1 MPVPSSAITT
11 GLRPELLGSFEEY
24 PSLAQENGFVGL
36 SLFPPLEVPNQ
47 AGTYGVLPVEQVKRN
62 VSTGDL
68 TRAPTGDYNE
78 IDWKFETLSYAT
90 TEYGIRIPVDDREA
104 AMYQDFIDAER
115 VSAELAQ
122 RVLLEDLEQRSVAL
136 ALDASIPT
144 SAVATIWTTV
154 ATATPITDIGTAMKA
169 VYNNTGFRANTLA
182 LHWKDLW
189 NMKLTA
195 QFQDFV
201 KYTQRS
207 LPEDMGPT
215 EIASALGLE
224 KVYIAGVSV
233 NTAADDA
240 AVSLSDVWTAGK
252 VWVGRT
258 ANAGSSHKEV
268 CIGRTH
274 HWGADGSN
282 IMGIAESYYDDAKR
296 RQIIR
301 VRHDV
306 QTKLIYAK
314 AGYVLTGASS

>member
-1 MPVPSSAITT
+1 MPRPSSAITT

-24 PSLAQENGFVGL
+24 PLLSQENGFVGL
-36 SLFPPLEVPNQ
+36 NVFPPLEVPNQ
-47 AGTYGVLPVEQVKRN
+47 AGTYGIIPVEQVKRN
-62 VSTGDL
+62 VSTSDL

-78 IDWKFETLSYAT
+78 IDWKFETFSYVT
-90 TEYGIRIPVDDREA
+90 TEYGIRVPVDDREA
-104 AMYQDFIDAER
+104 AMYQDFIEAEML
-115 VSAELAQ
+115 SASIARLA
-122 RVLLEDLEQRSVAL
+122 LLEDLEQRTVAL

-189 NMKLTA
+189 NMKLTS

-215 EIASALGLE
+215 EIASALGLS
-224 KVYIAGVSV
+224 KVFVAGVSV

-240 AVSLSDVWTAGK
+240 AASFSDVWTAGK
-252 VWVGRT
+252 VFVGRT
-258 ANAGSSHKEV
+258 ADANSSHKEV

-274 HWGADGSN
+274 HWAADGSRVT
-282 IMGIAESYYDDAKR
+282 GVAESYYDDAKR
-296 RQIIR
+296 RQIVR

-306 QTKLIYAK
+306 QTKLIYPK
-314 AGYVLTGASS
+314 AGYVLTGAS